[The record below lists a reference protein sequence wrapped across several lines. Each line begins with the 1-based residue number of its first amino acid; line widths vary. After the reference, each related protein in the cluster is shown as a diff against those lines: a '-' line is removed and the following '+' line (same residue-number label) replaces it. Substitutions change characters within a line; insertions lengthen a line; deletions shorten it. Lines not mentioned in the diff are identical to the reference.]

1 MNNSPLEFLANKL
14 GNVVLYDS
22 NGNPSLFV
30 PFPKVTS
37 QFLDASLPDHTHPAF
52 RVNGVD
58 LPRILVGKYKATEIN
73 ANGTLYSLPNLP
85 PKETLGADEFLTRM
99 RAFGGGASGKTVAES
114 GLILL
119 MAKKFGWVPKGN
131 NYYGVDYRDG
141 TQWTIGASATV
152 NLLRVFRG
160 WEYICLVAHT
170 TSAELRP
177 DISPKYW
184 TRRKQLGGNMNP
196 AYTNLVANNY
206 NGYTTLNGT
215 GPLSWMLDGTPN
227 SLADIVGNAYEQ
239 DYGYRLV
246 NCEIQ
251 IIADNNAADPASDLS
266 ATSAAWKAILPNVSD
281 DGYTLVAPGT
291 AGTLHWTW
299 NGSVI
304 TLDTVVPTFDS
315 ATRDTAFASLGVNAT
330 NVPYVPCIMKE
341 LGLFPISGD
350 TTQGR
355 VYIQMIADERFPRR
369 GGGCYYTSGAGL
381 GGVHAF
387 SARSVAYVGYGARPA
402 YVEL

>member
-58 LPRILVGKYKATEIN
+58 LPRILIGKYKAAELTSG
-73 ANGTLYSLPNLP
+73 GTLYSLPNLP
-85 PKETLGADEFLTRM
+85 PKETLSADDFLTRM
-99 RAFGGGASGKTVAES
+99 RAFGSGVSGKTVAES

-119 MAKKFGWVPKGN
+119 MAKKFGWTPKGN
-131 NYYGVDYRDG
+131 SNYGVSHQDG
-141 TQWTIGASATV
+141 SPWTIGISATV
-152 NLLRVFRG
+152 AMVRVFRG
-160 WEYICLVAHT
+160 WAYTCLVAHT
-170 TSAELRP
+170 TSVELRP

-184 TRRKQLGGNMNP
+184 QRGKQLGGNMNP
-196 AYTNLVANNY
+196 AYMNLVANNY
-206 NGYTTLNGT
+206 NGYTTLNGS
-215 GPLSWMLDGTPN
+215 GPLSWMLDGTI
-227 SLADIVGNAYEQ
+227 SSVADVVGNSYEL

-251 IIADNNAADPASDLS
+251 ILENNNAADPTSNLS
-266 ATSAAWKAILPNVSD
+266 AASAAWKAILPNMSD

-299 NGSVI
+299 DGTKI
-304 TLDTVVPTFDS
+304 TLDTVVPAFDS
-315 ATRDTAFASLGVNAT
+315 AYRDTLFASLGVNAT
-330 NVPYVPCIMKE
+330 NVPYVPHILKE
-341 LGLFPISGD
+341 LGLFPITGD

-355 VYIQMIADERFPRR
+355 VYIQMIADERFPQR
-369 GGGCYYTSGAGL
+369 GGAYDGTGNDGL
-381 GGVHAF
+381 GNL
-387 SARSVAYVGYGARPA
+387 YARPPRYDA
-402 YVEL
+402 RIGFSGRPVRVEL